1 MIDRVAI
8 SSITETIVKALID
21 LKIDDNTL
29 KGK

>member
-8 SSITETIVKALID
+8 SSITEIIVKDLID